1 MTTTT
6 CSTTRTAA
14 FIALAAGCGAAT
26 GAAVVW
32 AWMRQERQRSVA
44 RVLRAAVYSARAH
57 RDQRRKNRIKEPY
70 INHPLRV
77 AENLSA
83 INAPEVAI
91 IAALLHDTV
100 EDTDTTMDDIA
111 ALFGPA
117 VRDVTCEVTDDK
129 SKPSPVRKQAQ
140 IDRAPH
146 ASTCA
151 KYVKLSDKLDNCS
164 DLIGSTPVGWNA
176 NRVAEYFAWSE
187 KVVAGLRG
195 THAGLES
202 RLDKVFSQRE
212 IAVQAATN
220 GAVGATSGS
229 TPATAST
236 ST

>member
-14 FIALAAGCGAAT
+14 FVALAAGAGAAT

-57 RDQRRKNRIKEPY
+57 RDQRRKNSIAEPY

-83 INAPEVAI
+83 INAPEAAI

-100 EDTDTTMDDIA
+100 EDTDTTMDDIENE
-111 ALFGPA
+111 FGMI
-117 VRDVTCEVTDDK
+117 VRGVTAEVTDDK
-129 SKPSPVRKQAQ
+129 TKPSPVRKQAQ
-140 IDRAPH
+140 IDHAPN
-146 ASTCA
+146 ASNFA

-164 DLIGSTPVGWNA
+164 DLIARTPVGWDA
-176 NRVAEYFAWSE
+176 KRVAEYFAWSE

-202 RLDKVFSQRE
+202 RLDDVFSQRE
-212 IAVQAATN
+212 TAVQAATN
-220 GAVGATSGS
+220 GSVG
-229 TPATAST
+229 ST
-236 ST
+236 STPIST